1 MIVDLSHPG
10 LPYLCLIWRSAP
22 NILWSVGSVAH
33 SQLLQVRKD
42 NLFLMLRV
50 SLMLLFA
57 DRPAKL
63 NSSKQPAAQ
72 LDCHA
77 PQ

>member
-1 MIVDLSHPG
+1 MIVDLYHPG
-10 LPYLCLIWRSAP
+10 LPYLCLLWKSAP

-42 NLFLMLRV
+42 NLLVMLRV

-57 DRPAKL
+57 DRAAKQRP
-63 NSSKQPAAQ
+63 SRQPAAE
-72 LDCHA
+72 LDYRA